1 MTSDATSSAD
11 YDRNPVD
18 VIADEFAARYRKGE
32 TPSISEYTQ
41 RYPQHAAQIRA
52 LFPSVALLEQLGSRP
67 DGAESAARPKWQGSL
82 PPHHRIGDFEV
93 LREIGRGG
101 MGVVYEAVQQ
111 SLHRRVAL
119 KVLNTACVHSDN
131 QAKRFEREARAAAQL
146 HHTNIVPVFGVG
158 EQDGLRYYV
167 MHRIDG
173 LGLDAVILELT
184 RRARAP
190 QPQVPPAGAG
200 NNRAISAREL
210 AGVLIS
216 GELSRSRSETFAPGH
231 SDELNSSTV
240 TAPLDAPLP
249 VDALSRTNVER
260 TDDSLQNTDDVL
272 KDSET
277 SEQGTARMVS
287 SSLVLRDEPHSAAG
301 IRSSLIL
308 RDEFPASRDREF
320 GSGDREWDPAAQAL
334 SSVEGESGQA
344 AKAHSFGW
352 RYWRN
357 IARIG
362 MQVAAGL
369 QYAHAQGTLHRDIKP
384 ANILLDTDGT
394 AWIADFGL
402 AKLLE
407 ADNVT
412 RTGDVVGTLRYMAP
426 EQFRGEVHQRSDI
439 YSLGLT
445 LYELLTLRPAYDE
458 TDRQQLIA
466 RKLTP
471 HDPPSLRK
479 SGHAV
484 PRDLETIV
492 LKCLAYEPENRY
504 STAGAVIADLQ
515 AFLEDRP
522 IQARQASSVERL
534 WRWCRRNPT
543 VAALS
548 GTVALLLL
556 LTVGL
561 TSAGYVL
568 EKQRAALATQLQKQA
583 EVSEQKAIDERQKA
597 EGIAHYAFQALDNF
611 GQSFVSNDVIG
622 TIEVEEE
629 ESEEQLQVPAYSP
642 EAAAIMEQLRSA
654 FDDLAKIAGED
665 RRFLDFAA
673 KADLRAGEL
682 HLLLD
687 QEEQA
692 QSAFIRAIGLYEPF
706 GEDPKDPE
714 VRLRLAK
721 LYNGLGVASGKLWN
735 WERKREAQEKALSLL
750 SGDTSRPEMQFE
762 LARTHY
768 LMGFVGRPILIFRR
782 GPGAGS
788 SRNGEQ
794 RDDVPRDDGPSE
806 GASQGADVVELS
818 SGEGARPR
826 DEDGRSRGRGARRF
840 PWNQIDWKKLAQEN
854 GEHLQQATVL
864 FADLVEKQPT
874 VSLYRYWLA
883 LCYLETARQFP
894 RSPDTEEGR
903 EQAITILTDLVE
915 EHPDKP
921 DYLFQLSEAY
931 ELSHR
936 QAFPWWGFGAR
947 GSDGVSSPEELAQI
961 ERDLREALRVS
972 DRLIKQQPHVPGY
985 AVSNSYLL
993 LQLVGILHAQQNF
1006 PEALEYLDRRHE
1018 ADRTFE
1024 YRFPEMRRFGRRAD
1038 SEPDPLREFFRAHVL
1053 VSEGKLDEARVVLQ
1067 SLADRYEEPE
1077 GRERG
1082 WRGRFWSPHWEMPDV
1097 YRLLATCL
1105 ERLGRN
1111 DEAAAVRVKLEELL
1125 QREERRRNDG
1135 PREGDSDPQPPP
1147 EDA

>member
-1 MTSDATSSAD
+1 MNSDVISSAD
-11 YDRNPVD
+11 PERNPVD
-18 VIADEFAARYRKGE
+18 VIADEFAARCRKGE
-32 TPSISEYTQ
+32 TPSISEYAQ
-41 RYPQHAAQIRA
+41 RFPEHAQQIRE
-52 LFPSVALLEQLGSRP
+52 LFPSVALLEQLGSRA
-67 DGAESAARPKWQGSL
+67 DGADSNPRTRSQGSL

-119 KVLNTACVHSDN
+119 KVLNTVCVHSDN

-158 EQDGLRYYV
+158 DQDGLRYYV
-167 MHRIDG
+167 MQRIDG

-184 RRARAP
+184 RRARTPQLPAP
-190 QPQVPPAGAG
+190 AKGADE
-200 NNRAISAREL
+200 NRPVSAREL

-216 GELSRSRSETFAPGH
+216 GELSRSRSETLASGH
-231 SDELNSSTV
+231 HDGLTSSTV
-240 TAPLDAPLP
+240 MGPH
-249 VDALSRTNVER
+249 DALRSGASPAPTRVHPA
-260 TDDSLQNTDDVL
+260 DGSLENTDDVS
-272 KDSET
+272 KDSKT
-277 SEQGTARMVS
+277 SEQGAARHVS
-287 SSLVLRDEPHSAAG
+287 SSLVLRDDPQTAAG

-308 RDEFPASRDREF
+308 RDEFSSGGDREF
-320 GSGDREWDPAAQAL
+320 WSGDHKFEPVAQTLTSGAAD
-334 SSVEGESGQA
+334 GGHG
-344 AKAHSFGW
+344 AKTHSFGW

-362 MQVAAGL
+362 MQVASGL
-369 QYAHAQGTLHRDIKP
+369 QYAHTQGTLHRDIKP

-402 AKLLE
+402 AKVLE
-407 ADNVT
+407 ADDVT

-426 EQFRGEVHQRSDI
+426 EQFRGHVHQRSDI

-479 SGHAV
+479 AGHAV

-504 STAGAVIADLQ
+504 SSAGAVIADLQ

-534 WRWCRRNPT
+534 WRWCRRNPA

-568 EKQRAALATQLQKQA
+568 EKQRAFHATKLQRQA
-583 EVSEQKAIDERQKA
+583 EESEQKAIEERQEA
-597 EGIAHYAFQALDNF
+597 ERRAHIAFQAFDNL

-622 TIEVEEE
+622 TIELEDE

-642 EAAAIMEQLRSA
+642 ETAAIMEKVRSA

-665 RRFLDFAA
+665 RRFLDYAA

-682 HLLLD
+682 HLRLY
-687 QEEQA
+687 QTEQA
-692 QSAFIRAIGLYEPF
+692 QAAFKRAIGLYDQF
-706 GEDPKDPE
+706 GEDLDHWE
-714 VRLRLAK
+714 TRLRLAK
-721 LYNGLGVASGKLWN
+721 LYNGLGVAAGYQREWDQ
-735 WERKREAQEKALSLL
+735 KREAQEQALSLL
-750 SGDTSRPEMQFE
+750 SGDASRPEMQFE

-768 LMGFVGRPILIFRR
+768 LIGAPIFGFVPGGRPPRGGERRDSRDGDSAASGSRSEESEPVDRDTEEGAPSREDNDRSSRR
-782 GPGAGS
+782 G
-788 SRNGEQ
+788 
-794 RDDVPRDDGPSE
+794 
-806 GASQGADVVELS
+806 
-818 SGEGARPR
+818 
-826 DEDGRSRGRGARRF
+826 SRGFEGSQADREKR
-840 PWNQIDWKKLAQEN
+840 AQEN
-854 GEHLQQATVL
+854 RQHLEQATIL
-864 FADLVEKQPT
+864 FADLVEKHPS

-883 LCYLETARQFP
+883 KCYLETAKQSP
-894 RSPDTEEGR
+894 RSPEAEEGR
-903 EQAITILTDLVE
+903 EGAIAILTKLVE
-915 EHPDKP
+915 EHPENA
-921 DYLFQLSEAY
+921 DYLYQLSKAY
-931 ELSHR
+931 ELGYH
-936 QAFPWWGFGAR
+936 QVFPWWGIGPPR
-947 GSDGVSSPEELAQI
+947 SESDPSADELARV

-972 DRLIKQQPHVPGY
+972 GRLIKQQPHVWGY
-985 AVSNSYLL
+985 AMANRYLL
-993 LQLVGILHAQQNF
+993 WLLVDVLRSQQNYR
-1006 PEALEYLDRRHE
+1006 EALEHLDRLHE
-1018 ADRTFE
+1018 AGKTFE
-1024 YRFPEMRRFGRRAD
+1024 YRFPEMRRSGRRTD
-1038 SEPDPLREFFRAHVL
+1038 SEPDPLREYFRAHVL
-1053 VSEGKLDEARVVLQ
+1053 VSEGQFDAGRVVLQ
-1067 SLADRYEEPE
+1067 ALVDRHEEA
-1077 GRERG
+1077 GRSERG
-1082 WRGRFWSPHWEMPDV
+1082 FRGRFSSLFREMPEV

-1105 ERLGRN
+1105 ERLDRH
-1111 DEAAAVRVKLEELL
+1111 DEAAAVRAKLQTLEDL
-1125 QREERRRNDG
+1125 RRNDG
-1135 PREGDSDPQPPP
+1135 PRERGNEPQRGAN
-1147 EDA
+1147 DN